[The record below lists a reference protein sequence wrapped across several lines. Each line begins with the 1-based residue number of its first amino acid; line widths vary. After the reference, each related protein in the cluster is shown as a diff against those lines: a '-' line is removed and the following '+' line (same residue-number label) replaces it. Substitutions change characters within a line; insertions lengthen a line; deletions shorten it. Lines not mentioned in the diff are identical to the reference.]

1 MKLKQGFVTRKI
13 AGKDIVLPTGDD
25 MNLNQMISLND
36 TGMFIW
42 QHLQNDT
49 TAEAVARAVSEKYE
63 ISYDDAYNHVSA
75 FIAKLESYGYLEK

>member
-49 TAEAVARAVSEKYE
+49 TVEAVARAVSEKYE
-63 ISYDDAYNHVSA
+63 ISYDDAQKHVSA
-75 FIAKLESYGYLEK
+75 FIAKLESFGYLEK